1 MKQHKRIVIVISL
14 ALALILLVA
23 ALPALAQNNNTSI
36 SNFQYD
42 GTDGSTNEYKLSW
55 DTIANSSIYRFQLK
69 GGCVSAVWVS
79 TNVNSTQSSGGKS
92 YLRTGVVRNYGC
104 SALKFRLKLQVPG
117 GYTSWA
123 YASL

>member
-1 MKQHKRIVIVISL
+1 MKQHKRIVISL
-14 ALALILLVA
+14 ALALILLVG
-23 ALPALAQNNNTSI
+23 ALPALVQNNSTSI

-42 GTDGSTNEYKLSW
+42 GTDGSTSEYKLSW

-69 GGCVSAVWVS
+69 GACVSQVWVS
-79 TNVNSTQSSGGKS
+79 TNVNSTRSSGGKS

-104 SALKFRLKLQVPG
+104 STTLRFRLKLQIPG

>member
-36 SNFQYD
+36 SNFSYD

-55 DTIANSSIYRFQLK
+55 DTIANSSYLPT
-69 GGCVSAVWVS
+69 SAQKAVAYPK
-79 TNVNSTQSSGGKS
+79 SG
-92 YLRTGVVRNYGC
+92 
-104 SALKFRLKLQVPG
+104 
-117 GYTSWA
+117 
-123 YASL
+123 

>member
-14 ALALILLVA
+14 ALALILLVG
-23 ALPALAQNNNTSI
+23 ALPALAQNNTTI

-42 GTDGSTNEYKLSW
+42 GQDGSTNEYKLSW

-69 GGCVSAVWVS
+69 GGCVSQVWVS
-79 TNVNSTQSSGGKS
+79 TNVNSTRSSGGKS
-92 YLRTGVVRNYGC
+92 YLRTGGVRNYGC
-104 SALKFRLKLQVPG
+104 STLKFRLKLQVPG